1 MRYGNTM
8 WKMLFAKRN
17 NLKVEK
23 KHRKRK
29 QMKTMAGNSF
39 NLCTRLTDNRGNI
52 TPDYDE

>member
-1 MRYGNTM
+1 M

-39 NLCTRLTDNRGNI
+39 NLCTGLTDNRGNI